1 MKKTLTLL
9 FAVMLISTAVIFA
22 QPCADSVNRVQF
34 THNGKKYHLI
44 KQMEGYT
51 DAQFCATELGG
62 HLVYINDQAE
72 QTAVYNAIVSA
83 GISPTYTSVF
93 DGGGKAYVWIG
104 ANDMMT
110 EGDWRWGAGVN
121 APKFWSGQGSA
132 GAGGG
137 TSVSGA
143 YHNWGGKSTSNVR
156 EPDNYSNLQDAAAIC
171 LSSWP
176 NGVAGEWNDIQATN
190 GLYYV
195 IEYETTGIE
204 EAIQDKN
211 GFEIYPNPASDI
223 LFIQSD
229 ITQKATIQIISMD
242 GKLLKQDLLLMKK
255 QTINISEINAGI
267 YYLRILLESQQL
279 FGKTLI
285 ISR

>member
-9 FAVMLISTAVIFA
+9 FVVMLITTTVIFA
-22 QPCADSVNRVQF
+22 QPCADSVNRVAF

-44 KQMEGYT
+44 KQKEGYT
-51 DAQFCATELGG
+51 DAEFCAGELGG

-110 EGDWRWGAGVN
+110 EGDWRWGAGIN

-223 LFIQSD
+223 LFIESD
-229 ITQKATIQIISMD
+229 ITHKATIQVISLD
-242 GKLLKQDLLLMKK
+242 GKLLLQDTLLTKK
-255 QTINISEINAGI
+255 QSINISEISTGI
-267 YYLRILLESQQL
+267 YYLRILSDDQQL
-279 FGKTLI
+279 FGQSI
-285 ISR
+285 IINR